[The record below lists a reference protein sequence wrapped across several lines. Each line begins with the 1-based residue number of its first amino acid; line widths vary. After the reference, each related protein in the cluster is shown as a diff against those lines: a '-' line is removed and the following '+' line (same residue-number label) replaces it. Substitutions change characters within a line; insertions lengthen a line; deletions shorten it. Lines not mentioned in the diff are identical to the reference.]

1 MSCSCGTDKKTYY
14 SHITLHTQPGES
26 GPPSVAGIPLAQTEI
41 SVCTRCGRAKF
52 SIPATDMQKFSRRSA

>member
-26 GPPSVAGIPLAQTEI
+26 GPPGGAGIPLAQTEI
-41 SVCTRCGRAKF
+41 SVCTRYGGQ
-52 SIPATDMQKFSRRSA
+52 ILDTGH